1 MRIGI
6 FMPKEYKLTL
16 LSRGFTLI
24 ELMIVVAIIAIIA
37 AIALPSYK
45 ESVDKGR
52 RASAKAVL
60 LDAQAYMER
69 IYSENYSYYSDTQ
82 GTLIKSGAYFESNFT
97 VAPKPGEGNAA
108 YLIDLTVLPTNP
120 NQYTLTAAP
129 ITGGAMDGDKCGTF
143 VVNRTG
149 RKGVTGY
156 NTTVYATQLI
166 ANREC
171 WR

>member
-1 MRIGI
+1 MLKKISTKQRI
-6 FMPKEYKLTL
+6 
-16 LSRGFTLI
+16 RGFTLI
-24 ELMIVVAIIAIIA
+24 ELMIVVAVIGILS
-37 AIALPSYK
+37 AIAYPSYR

-60 LDAQAYMER
+60 QDAQAYMER
-69 IYSENYSYYSDTQ
+69 IYSENYSYAADTQ
-82 GTLIKSGAYFESNFT
+82 GTAINSGTYFQSNFT

-108 YLIDLTVLPTNP
+108 YTITLASTTK
-120 NQYTLTAAP
+120 QYTLTAAP
-129 ITGGAMDGDKCGTF
+129 IASGPMAADKCGSF

-156 NTTVYATQLI
+156 STTIYSDQLT